1 MSVTLVLGSASAS
14 RAAILTRAG
23 LPFDQLAADIDEAA
37 LVTDVPEPRVQAQML
52 ATTKAHAVADAL
64 VEHHGVTEP
73 TYVIGADSVF
83 EFEGQAF
90 GKPRHPEVAIQRWR
104 DQRGKSGQLHSGHS
118 IIVILDGKKQRVLQE
133 TVSATVTFADVS
145 DTVIENYVATG
156 EPLFVAGGFTLEGHG
171 ATMVSS
177 IDGDPNA
184 VLGLSLR
191 AIRDML
197 ERVNVDLTALWAPA
211 S

>member
-1 MSVTLVLGSASAS
+1 M
-14 RAAILTRAG
+14 
-23 LPFDQLAADIDEAA
+23 
-37 LVTDVPEPRVQAQML
+37 
-52 ATTKAHAVADAL
+52 
-64 VEHHGVTEP
+64 
-73 TYVIGADSVF
+73 
-83 EFEGQAF
+83 
-90 GKPRHPEVAIQRWR
+90 
-104 DQRGKSGQLHSGHS
+104 
-118 IIVILDGKKQRVLQE
+118 
-133 TVSATVTFADVS
+133 TFADVS

>member
-1 MSVTLVLGSASAS
+1 MSVSLVLGSASAS

-23 LPFDQLAADIDEAA
+23 LPFYQLAADIDEAA
-37 LVTDVPEPRVQAQML
+37 LVIDIPEPRVQAQML
-52 ATTKAHAVADAL
+52 ATAKAHAVADLL

-73 TYVIGADSVF
+73 TYVIAADSVF

-90 GKPRHPEVAIQRWR
+90 GKPRDPKVAVQRWC
-104 DQRGKSGQLHSGHS
+104 DQRGKSGVLHSGHS

-133 TVSATVTFADVS
+133 TVSATVTFADAS

-171 ATMVSS
+171 ATMISGV
-177 IDGDPNA
+177 DGDPNA

-191 AIRDML
+191 AIRDMF
-197 ERVNVDLTALWAPA
+197 ERVNVDLTALWTPA
-211 S
+211 N